1 MLPETLFSI
10 YFSTSPKYATFTNTL
25 QSQFPLVK
33 WHIKTFY
40 ILISVCIAF
49 VEHTEAT
56 SREKKVKSDTMH
68 VPRNMSSIGRNMKS
82 MRSCSLVCYHQRISA
97 PSHSPSG
104 PSVVYRVPKGCFL
117 CILPASNV
125 PSSLPQPEPSWS
137 IFPTSILALLFHI
150 YCQQSTWMSQNV
162 SIKPKVLVQS
172 D

>member
-56 SREKKVKSDTMH
+56 SREKKLSQILFMFPETCHPLVGTWKVWDH
-68 VPRNMSSIGRNMKS
+68 VPWFAITRE
-82 MRSCSLVCYHQRISA
+82 YQH
-97 PSHSPSG
+97 PPHSPSG

-162 SIKPKVLVQS
+162 SITPKVLVQS